1 MHSNL
6 PFCDGTR
13 KPIQVCVPGMH
24 FHIRCNCSPAES
36 YLYASGITAEHANA
50 RCTGTSSSK
59 KTDQTKEE
67 QPAYKKGTGSRILV
81 PTYSGRW
88 RACAVVCCILNS
100 ADKNTANATKEL
112 GCTGCIS
119 LNSLRAVTKRM
130 IKMKHRWRL
139 TMNK

>member
-13 KPIQVCVPGMH
+13 KPIQVCVPRMH
-24 FHIRCNCSPAES
+24 FHMRCNCSPAES
-36 YLYASGITAEHANA
+36 YLDASRITAEHANA

-59 KTDQTKEE
+59 KQSRQRKNTQHI
-67 QPAYKKGTGSRILV
+67 KKGTGSQILV

-100 ADKNTANATKEL
+100 ADKNTANATQEL

-119 LNSLRAVTKRM
+119 LDPLRAVTKRM
-130 IKMKHRWRL
+130 IKMKHR
-139 TMNK
+139 